1 MFYSHECESC
11 CCITFST
18 LFSEAL
24 LLEKSPAI
32 AMDYLYM
39 LELPDDFNSERLS
52 ELGSDLEYRY
62 KIQWSLL

>member
-1 MFYSHECESC
+1 MLYSLKCVPC
-11 CCITFST
+11 LCKTFFFS
-18 LFSEAL
+18 LFLEAL

-62 KIQWSLL
+62 RIK

>member
-1 MFYSHECESC
+1 MLYNHKYVLFLCK
-11 CCITFST
+11 TFFS

-32 AMDYLYM
+32 AVDYLYM

-62 KIQWSLL
+62 RIK

>member
-1 MFYSHECESC
+1 MCTCF
-11 CCITFST
+11 CITFFT

-62 KIQWSLL
+62 IIQ